1 MKSTR
6 TIPTGSFIPFATAF
20 FVSLILFFAGHLAS
34 AEGTEL
40 KWGPAESGI
49 SLNAS
54 ESGKVLPLVKSLV
67 LRVKFADGSS
77 FETRG
82 LKSSKTPGGGLR
94 LDFDLG
100 GTAASDASVSADLF
114 PAKRSL
120 RMKWRVK
127 YTGEK
132 KEIREKAIQFEFAKT
147 VQSARS
153 AAVTKFVKPTGAE
166 EWEAVGDTPY
176 PDFDVQVRRIHFED
190 QDLAAV
196 TSWYDSGWIYGN
208 DFSKARTMAIPLT
221 NRSPVESEFD
231 LALIALSK
239 GDTSTDGD
247 LAAEGKG
254 RPISLSA
261 ECDSP
266 YHLFKPGEDV
276 SFRLRLRNVSG
287 QSLETKL
294 NVLCKD
300 YYGESLASDN
310 RSVKLEPGQSE
321 KIPFR
326 FKYSK
331 RGIAFLAAEVSA
343 GGENVILRTT
353 FGILPERALT
363 PVKPASVFGMAAII
377 GRTNLYPDQVPPA
390 ESLALLARIG
400 VRWLR
405 GSHQVDLKT
414 NHSAADLALAQD
426 YVALQNR
433 YGIRPYFQ
441 APSAKIPL
449 SKDVSTAFF
458 DKVRETI
465 STYKDLFPYMEFGN
479 EKNLTGETGANY
491 AQKILKP
498 LSELSRSLHPKGT
511 ILSMGLGG
519 VQKNWLDD
527 FVNASGMASIDILS
541 IHPGCHPRAPEFW
554 NGNRGWVFKSQVMD
568 AVQAAESAGKSVWIT
583 EAYAPSGPM
592 KTQSDLR
599 TAADYLV
606 RTHVV
611 AIALGVKM
619 VAWYQ
624 FQDGTWF
631 ANRYKPTD
639 LEYYYGMTFTDLT
652 PKPQYPAYGV
662 MTEQLE
668 DASCA
673 GRLKLGDDN
682 LYGVRF
688 RRGGETIDVLWSYKE
703 RPANDT
709 LETKGTTRFIGEP
722 WEEKW
727 KSPVEVS
734 LPASGSVV
742 VTDLMGNEKRVN
754 AGGILK
760 LKLSGSPVYV
770 RGLGNIPLETKFWGE

>member
-1 MKSTR
+1 MHSNHA
-6 TIPTGSFIPFATAF
+6 PFAKSFFSFASILTFLFIGQTAF
-20 FVSLILFFAGHLAS
+20 SQ
-34 AEGTEL
+34 ETEL
-40 KWGPAESGI
+40 KLDASDSGI
-49 SLNAS
+49 TFSAA
-54 ESGKVLPLVKSLV
+54 EFGKFSPISKSLV
-67 LRVKFADGSS
+67 LRVKFADGTF

-82 LKSSKTPGGGLR
+82 VKSSKSPEGAAR
-94 LDFDLG
+94 LDFVLG
-100 GTAASDASVSADLF
+100 GPAASEASVSADVLST
-114 PAKRSL
+114 KRCVRL
-120 RMKWRVK
+120 KWRVK
-127 YTGEK
+127 YSGEK
-132 KEIREKAIQFEFAKT
+132 KEIREKAIQFEFAGDIRN
-147 VQSARS
+147 ARS

-176 PDFDVQVRRIHFED
+176 PDFDAQVRRISFD
-190 QDLAAV
+190 GVSLAAV

-208 DFSKARTMAIPLT
+208 DFSKARTFSIPLT
-221 NRSPVESEFD
+221 NGSPVESEFD
-231 LALIALSK
+231 LALIPLAK
-239 GDTSTDGD
+239 DDASTDAD
-247 LAAEGKG
+247 LAALGKG
-254 RPISLSA
+254 RPVSLSA

-266 YHLFKPGEDV
+266 YHLFKPGENLA
-276 SFRLRLRNVSG
+276 FKLRLRNVDSKSVEAKLD
-287 QSLETKL
+287 SL
-294 NVLCKD
+294 VKD
-300 YYGESLASDN
+300 YYGDSLASEK
-310 RSVKLEPGQSE
+310 RSLKLEPGQIE

-326 FKYSK
+326 VKYGR
-331 RGIAFLAAEVSA
+331 RGIAFLAAEVLA
-343 GGENVILRTT
+343 NGETAILRTT
-353 FGILPERALT
+353 FGILPERAAT
-363 PVKPASVFGMAAII
+363 PAKPNSVFGMAAII

-390 ESLALLARIG
+390 ESLALLSRIG

-414 NHSAADLALAQD
+414 NQTAADLAAAKD

-433 YGIRPYFQ
+433 FGIRPYFQ

-449 SKDVSTAFF
+449 SKDVGPAFF
-458 DKVRETI
+458 DRVRDTI
-465 STYKDLFPYMEFGN
+465 STFGPLFPYMEFGN
-479 EKNLTGETGANY
+479 EKNLVGETGSNY
-491 AQKILKP
+491 ALKILKP
-498 LSELSRSLHPKGT
+498 LGELSRSIDPKIQ

-527 FVNASGMASIDILS
+527 FVNAGGMGMIDVLS
-541 IHPGCHPRAPEFW
+541 IHPGCHPRSPEFW

-568 AVQAAESAGKSVWIT
+568 AVRAAEDAGKSVWIT

-611 AIALGVKM
+611 ALALGVKM

-624 FQDGTWF
+624 FQDGVWF

-639 LEYYYGMTFTDLT
+639 LEYYYGMVFTDLT

-668 DASCA
+668 DAA
-673 GRLKLGDDN
+673 YVGRLKLGDDH

-688 RRGGETIDVLWSYKE
+688 RRGEDIIDVLWSYKE

-727 KSPVEVS
+727 KAPVEVS
-734 LPASGSVV
+734 LPASGAVLI
-742 VTDLMGNEKRVN
+742 TDLMGNERKVN
-754 AGGILK
+754 AGGVLK

-770 RGLGNIPLETKFWGE
+770 KGLGNIPLETKLWGE